1 MRTNIDINDKVLNE
15 IIGLKPSVSKKEIVN
30 TALQE
35 YLMHI
40 KRKELLTFIDKGID
54 WDGDLEQWRSK

>member
-1 MRTNIDINDKVLNE
+1 MRANIEINDEALNE
-15 IIGLKPSVSKKEIVN
+15 IIVLKPSVSKKEIVN

-35 YLMHI
+35 HFMHI
-40 KRKELLTFIDKGID
+40 KRKELLSFVDKGID